1 MPENMQ
7 EVLMDIR
14 ERVVRMETK
23 LDDFAVV
30 RDKAD
35 KAYNIAQIAKEK
47 VEKLENNHVEIKRIE
62 KLEETH
68 VESKRV
74 DKLEADHVPKE
85 RIEKIENSQTWVW
98 RTFISALIVSVVT
111 WFMSFKR

>member
-1 MPENMQ
+1 MPENIQ

-30 RDKAD
+30 REKTD
-35 KAYNIAQIAKEK
+35 KAYHTAQIAKEK
-47 VEKLENNHVEIKRIE
+47 VEKLECNHVE
-62 KLEETH
+62 
-68 VESKRV
+68 VKRV
-74 DKLEADHVPKE
+74 EKLEADHVPKE